1 MEEMV
6 AHENIVWSAHRVFL
20 RTGSDVRSVLAVIEA
35 WTGHVLLGLGRH
47 SFWPQP
53 EPRRSAKAGLGS

>member
-6 AHENIVWSAHRVFL
+6 AHEDIVWSTHRVLL
-20 RTGSDVRSVLAVIEA
+20 RTGSGPSVLAVIEA
-35 WTGHVLLGLGRH
+35 WTGDVLLGLGRH

-53 EPRRSAKAGLGS
+53 EPRRLATAALGS